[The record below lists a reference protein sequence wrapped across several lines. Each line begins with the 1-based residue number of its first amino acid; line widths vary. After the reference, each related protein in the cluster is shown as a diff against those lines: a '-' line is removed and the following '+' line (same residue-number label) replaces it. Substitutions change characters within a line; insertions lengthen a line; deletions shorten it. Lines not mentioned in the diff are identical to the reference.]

1 MNNMIPA
8 ELICRQTSYTLEE
21 PEQKLKQHNNDVLCD
36 LLHLD
41 GGACGA
47 GSFGGSGIFNNSG
60 TINTNCRHNIL

>member
-21 PEQKLKQHNNDVLCD
+21 TEQKLKQHNNDVLCD
-36 LLHLD
+36 LLLLD

-47 GSFGGSGIFNNSG
+47 GSFGGSGTFNNSG
-60 TINTNCRHNIL
+60 TINTNCPP